1 MQFEPHPYTLP
12 PSASSHTRSNSKED
26 SDSPFTD
33 GELSQAGRQ
42 KAAMAGVSA
51 YRPSRFIL
59 HTDVEETLPIEE
71 MDIVE
76 LPPQY
81 TDRRQTLADIKQPS
95 PNSTP
100 TTK

>member
-1 MQFEPHPYTLP
+1 
-12 PSASSHTRSNSKED
+12 
-26 SDSPFTD
+26 
-33 GELSQAGRQ
+33 LSQAGRQ

-59 HTDVEETLPIEE
+59 HTDVEEALPNDE

-81 TDRRQTLADIKQPS
+81 TDRRQTLADLKQLP

-100 TTK
+100 TIQ